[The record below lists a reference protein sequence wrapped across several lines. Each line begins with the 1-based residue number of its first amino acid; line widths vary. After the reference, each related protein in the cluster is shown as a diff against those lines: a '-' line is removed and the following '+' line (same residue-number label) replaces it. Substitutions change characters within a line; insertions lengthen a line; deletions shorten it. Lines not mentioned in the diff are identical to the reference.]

1 MCQVG
6 TVEKM
11 PWSTLSDELGKE
23 DGGKRRFGGC
33 LTGWRVSFHMDTMV
47 LLK

>member
-11 PWSTLSDELGKE
+11 PWSTLSDDLRKE
-23 DGGKRRFGGC
+23 DGGKRNFGGC
-33 LTGWRVSFHMDTMV
+33 LAGWGVSFHTGTMV